1 MKLKKQYLSELT
13 EEKRNEFIRE
23 VDSNFGG
30 NSAGDLR
37 AVVNAWEKYSSSV
50 IDTEIVTDENDTSI
64 YDYRI
69 FDPHHH
75 GKNSIYTNFDGWSNW
90 LCEYRDNEGNDI
102 DVIFDEYD
110 GEAQI

>member
-13 EEKRNEFIRE
+13 EGKRNEIIRE
-23 VDSNFGG
+23 VDSNFGE
-30 NSAGDLR
+30 NSADDLR
-37 AVVNAWEKYSSSV
+37 AVVNAWEEYSPSV
-50 IDTEIVTDENDTSI
+50 VDAEIVTDENDTSI

-69 FDPHHH
+69 FDPHHY
-75 GKNSIYTNFDGWSNW
+75 GESDIYTDFNGWSNW
-90 LCEYRDNEGNDI
+90 LCEYWDNEGNNI